1 MSELITLAR
10 PYAKAAYE
18 YAKSVDKIAEWQQQ
32 LAIAAGL
39 AEHEQVADIFSDPN
53 VTDAQLVDLIV
64 GDEGDKHYQNLIKLM
79 IENNRL
85 PLLPEVAEQYQHYYE
100 QDSGAQTVDVYSAAP
115 LSDDQQQRLIKAL
128 SKRTGKDISLNIE
141 VDESL
146 LGGAKIYCGDLVIDG
161 TLGGKVERLKTEL
174 FN

>member
-18 YAKSVDKIAEWQQQ
+18 FAKSVDKIAEWQNY
-32 LAIAAGL
+32 LAIAAGI
-39 AEHEQVADIFSDPN
+39 AEHEAVADIFSNPN
-53 VTDAQLVDLIV
+53 VTDEQLVALIA
-64 GDEGDKHYQNLIKLM
+64 GDNPDDHYQNLIKLM

-85 PLLPEVAEQYQHYYE
+85 ALLSEVAQQYQHYYE
-100 QDSGAQTVDVYSAAP
+100 QDSGAQTVEVYSAAP
-115 LSDDQQQRLIKAL
+115 LSEDQQQRLIKAL

-141 VDESL
+141 IDESL